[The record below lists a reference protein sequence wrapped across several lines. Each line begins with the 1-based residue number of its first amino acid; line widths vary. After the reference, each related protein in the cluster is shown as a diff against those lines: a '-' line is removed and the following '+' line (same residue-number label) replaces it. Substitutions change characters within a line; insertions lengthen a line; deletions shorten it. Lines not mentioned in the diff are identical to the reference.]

1 MFIDKC
7 GDKNTHGFIK
17 RVDKEKL
24 QTLIINEVITNI
36 DCAII
41 YVIYV
46 NKITEVEVITRMI
59 SDMKSI
65 YVVIHIGKQKELD
78 KKYLK
83 ENRLLYNRFH
93 KIEILK

>member
-1 MFIDKC
+1 MVIDKC
-7 GDKNTHGFIK
+7 GVKNTHGFIK